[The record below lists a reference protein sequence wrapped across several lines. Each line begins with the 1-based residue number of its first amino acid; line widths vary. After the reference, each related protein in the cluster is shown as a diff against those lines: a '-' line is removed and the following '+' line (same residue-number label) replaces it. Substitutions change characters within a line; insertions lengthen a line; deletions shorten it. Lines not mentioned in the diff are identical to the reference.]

1 MRNVINKDSDATFIN
16 ETDDLS
22 VSQWSTI
29 MLVCQAYEKCLL
41 DGQSLSNRSV
51 MDPFLS

>member
-1 MRNVINKDSDATFIN
+1 MRKVNNNDSDTTFTY

-22 VSQWSTI
+22 VSQWRSI

-41 DGQSLSNRSV
+41 NSQGLSNRSV